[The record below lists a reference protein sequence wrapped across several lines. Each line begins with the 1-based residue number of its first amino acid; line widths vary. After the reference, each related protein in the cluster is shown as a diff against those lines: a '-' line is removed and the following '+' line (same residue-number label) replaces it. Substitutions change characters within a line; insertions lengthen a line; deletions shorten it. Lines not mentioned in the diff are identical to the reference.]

1 MRLNHNTLAYVAN
14 RNLRSV
20 NNNVTKSMQRLSS
33 GYKITKSADDPAGRA
48 ISQRMNAQLRGLDR
62 ATNNANDGIS
72 LIQTA
77 EGALDEVH
85 SILGR
90 MRELAV
96 QAANETFDESDRD
109 AMQDEIASLQDEID
123 RIAET
128 TDFNGRKLLNGEL
141 NKKGYT
147 DNDDLSI
154 VEIGGDIES
163 GVYGLTVTQNG
174 EPARTSITPPAAGAS
189 VTAVQEGI
197 LLINDFEIRINQGMT
212 SDEINE
218 AIRNATDKIGI
229 DYNPMTGEMVTK
241 QSGSEQSIVIK
252 TDNDELKALLG
263 VNGQEVYGSNAKAEF
278 SIDGAT
284 GERIGF
290 RATATLETQGNR
302 ITVTDK
308 AGFKMVYDVTPG
320 SADSTSTPATTVS
333 ANITVLSAG
342 PLVFQIGN
350 NEGQTLNVNI
360 NKTTAEA
367 LEIDKINIYTN
378 KYASKAIEK
387 VDAAIEKV
395 SSIRS
400 SLGAYQN
407 RLDHTVT
414 NLETANE
421 NLTSAVSR
429 IQDTDMAEEITKYTE
444 QNVLSQTAL
453 QMLIKS
459 NARPEGL
466 LQLFQR

>member
-1 MRLNHNTLAYVAN
+1 
-14 RNLRSV
+14 
-20 NNNVTKSMQRLSS
+20 MQRLSS
-33 GYKITKSADDPAGRA
+33 GYKIIKSADDPAGRA

-96 QAANETFDESDRD
+96 QAANETFDETDRD
-109 AMQDEIASLQDEID
+109 AMQSEIAQLQEEID

-147 DNDDLSI
+147 DTDNLSI
-154 VEIGGDIES
+154 VEIGGDIEP

-174 EPARTSITPPAAGAS
+174 EPAATSITPPAAGTS
-189 VTAVQEGI
+189 ITAVQEGI
-197 LLINDFEIRINQGMT
+197 LWINDFEVRINRGMT
-212 SDEINE
+212 SDEVNE
-218 AIRNATDKIGI
+218 AIRNAADKIGI
-229 DYNPMTGEMVTK
+229 DYDLQTGQMVTK
-241 QSGSEQSIVIK
+241 QSGSEQSIEVK
-252 TDNDELKALLG
+252 ASNDELKALLG
-263 VNGQEVYGSNAKAEF
+263 VNEQAVYGSNAKVEF
-278 SIDGAT
+278 STNAVT

-290 RATATLETQGNR
+290 RATATLEAQGNR

-308 AGFKMVYDVTPG
+308 AGFKMVYDVAPG
-320 SADSTSTPATTVS
+320 SADSTGTPPTTVE

-378 KYASKAIEK
+378 EYASKAIEK
-387 VDAAIEKV
+387 VDAAIEKI

-414 NLETANE
+414 NLETSSE